1 MRVFVLLLVALSVA
15 GAEGVAAAAPKRGTG
30 GLKPKLQQLV
40 DRLGQ
45 IKAPAPVMHEKLQH
59 AKLNKPS

>member
-1 MRVFVLLLVALSVA
+1 MRAFVVFLVALSVA
-15 GAEGVAAAAPKRGTG
+15 GAEDVAAAAPRRGTG
-30 GLKPKLQQLV
+30 GLKPKLKQLV

-59 AKLNKPS
+59 AKLNKPT

>member
-1 MRVFVLLLVALSVA
+1 MWAFLVLAVMLSVA
-15 GAEGVAAAAPKRGTG
+15 SAEGVAAAPTRRGSG

-45 IKAPAPVMHEKLQH
+45 IKAPAPVMHEKLEH
-59 AKLNKPS
+59 AKLTKPS